1 MPNAIIF
8 DIEATDKD
16 NPVLIEAA
24 WVALDSI
31 SPFTLGEEFHQY
43 ELDKDFTTSQFSAE
57 FGSDAEFPQVAIG
70 YKHIGSIKET
80 LQYLKTKEVL

>member
-1 MPNAIIF
+1 MRAVIYSNGNQ
-8 DIEATDKD
+8 ECQRMSYLLK
-16 NPVLIEAA
+16 
-24 WVALDSI
+24 S
-31 SPFTLGEEFHQY
+31 LGGEFHQY

>member
-1 MPNAIIF
+1 MRAVIYSNGNQ
-8 DIEATDKD
+8 ECQRMSYLLK
-16 NPVLIEAA
+16 
-24 WVALDSI
+24 S
-31 SPFTLGEEFHQY
+31 LGGEFHQY

-57 FGSDAEFPQVAIG
+57 FGSDAEFPQVSIG